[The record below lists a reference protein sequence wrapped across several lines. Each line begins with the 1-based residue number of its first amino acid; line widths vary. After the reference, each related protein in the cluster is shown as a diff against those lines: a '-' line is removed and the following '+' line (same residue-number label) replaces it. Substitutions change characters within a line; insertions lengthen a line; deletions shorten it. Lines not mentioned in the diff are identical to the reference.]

1 MTIRTQ
7 KLYDQHAHDQPTQA
21 SEWAAEHG
29 GGGMGA
35 DTRKL
40 MAGAASGERPWHES
54 YNAGAAR
61 RGPGSDSTIDRRLP
75 APTPPGVSVHGT
87 IVAPPGS
94 AAYDHMISTRQP
106 GPPGGGAL
114 RPQRLTGEQMD
125 AISPGWT
132 DRAYE
137 RAQRPDGGN
146 G

>member
-40 MAGAASGERPWHES
+40 MAGAASGDRPWHES
-54 YNAGAAR
+54 YDAGTSR
-61 RGPGSDSTIDRRLP
+61 RGPGSDTTVDRRK
-75 APTPPGVSVHGT
+75 S
-87 IVAPPGS
+87 I
-94 AAYDHMISTRQP
+94 
-106 GPPGGGAL
+106 PGGGAL
-114 RPQRLTGEQMD
+114 RAERLTGEQMD